1 MCERTAAVLFALLE
15 LSYNLSGAITLVKM
29 RVKTMQVMWHDE
41 KPVYS
46 VDFHPSGIFATGGGD
61 KDVKVRP
68 VWGEILA
75 LVLSYDQT
83 CCS

>member
-1 MCERTAAVLFALLE
+1 
-15 LSYNLSGAITLVKM
+15 M

-68 VWGEILA
+68 VWGEIPA
-75 LVLSYDQT
+75 HVQSSKKPN
-83 CCS
+83 C